1 MTEPS
6 AERRGLRRWFAD
18 RPIAAKLSIAFG
30 SLVVVT
36 LVVVTGSI
44 LASQR
49 ATSRIDLTDDL
60 RAPTALAS
68 AKAQADLLLMLNEV
82 RGYVAL
88 GDQATRDAYATAR
101 AAFESDLASLE
112 AIARDAAGSGHA
124 ADIASLSRHLADFR
138 TAYATW
144 APLPDRLF
152 AIRDDQLQREPALR
166 ILLGPAQSAITPI
179 LVATADLI
187 DTQQGRTAT
196 PASVALLGD
205 MAGFQSAFL
214 SEIAGL
220 RGYVT
225 TGRPSFKFEYA
236 SNPTISD
243 SAWGRLQ
250 DRRSSLDP
258 AQQADLDRIAAG
270 REAFA
275 SLPDQMFAAVE
286 GAHAREDLYLYR
298 TEVTPATDRMLA
310 ILDQTTKDE
319 ESLLRSEL
327 SDGRNTLSS
336 AAAQALVGGG
346 GALVVAIL
354 LAFAFRRSIAGP
366 IRRLTGV
373 AGTIAGGDLEARARV
388 ESSDEIGVLARTFN
402 AMTARLGETV
412 SALRTTN
419 QVQAEYIEQ
428 VGHVTGAAAAVEA
441 DAFEPTE
448 LDGVAA
454 REDALGQ
461 LARTF
466 VRMAREVRARE
477 ERLRAQVRELTIE
490 IDEARQAKKVAEITG
505 TDYFRDLRQRAG
517 ELRRTVSGEGDDGP
531 AAPAA
536 PPGGEGT

>member
-1 MTEPS
+1 MTERP
-6 AERRGLRRWFAD
+6 AGRRGVRRWFAD

-68 AKAQADLLLMLNEV
+68 AQAQADLLLMLNQV
-82 RGYVAL
+82 RGYLAL
-88 GDQATRDAYATAR
+88 GDPVIRDAYATAR
-101 AAFESDLASLE
+101 AGFESDLASLE
-112 AIARDAAGSGHA
+112 AIARDAAASGHA
-124 ADIASLSRHLADFR
+124 TDIASLTRHLADFR
-138 TAYATW
+138 EAYATW

-166 ILLGPAQSAITPI
+166 TLLGPTQTAITPI

-187 DTQQGRTAT
+187 DTQQSRPAT
-196 PASVALLGD
+196 PASVALLAD
-205 MAGFQSAFL
+205 IADFQSSFL

-225 TGRPSFKFEYA
+225 TGRPSFKFEYT
-236 SNPTISD
+236 SNQTINE

-250 DRRSSLDP
+250 DRRTALDP
-258 AQQADLDRIAAG
+258 AQRADLDTIATA
-270 REAFA
+270 RDAFA
-275 SLPDQMFAAVE
+275 PLPDEMFAAVE
-286 GAHAREDLYLYR
+286 GEHAREDLYLYR
-298 TEVTPATDRMLA
+298 TEVTPVTDRMLA
-310 ILDQTTKDE
+310 ILNQTTIDE
-319 ESLLRSEL
+319 EALLRSEL
-327 SDGRNTLSS
+327 SDGRDTLSS

-346 GALVVAIL
+346 GALLVAVL

-373 AGTIAGGDLEARARV
+373 AQAIGGGDLDARASV

-428 VGHVTGAAAAVEA
+428 VGHVTDAAAAVEA
-441 DAFEPTE
+441 DAFQVTE

-490 IDEARQAKKVAEITG
+490 IDETRQAKKVAEITG
-505 TDYFRDLRQRAG
+505 TDYFQDLRRRAT
-517 ELRRTVSGEGDDGP
+517 ELRRTVSGDETTGPSPVDPPDGG
-531 AAPAA
+531 AS
-536 PPGGEGT
+536 

>member
-1 MTEPS
+1 
-6 AERRGLRRWFAD
+6 
-18 RPIAAKLSIAFG
+18 
-30 SLVVVT
+30 
-36 LVVVTGSI
+36 
-44 LASQR
+44 
-49 ATSRIDLTDDL
+49 
-60 RAPTALAS
+60 
-68 AKAQADLLLMLNEV
+68 MLNEV
-82 RGYVAL
+82 RGYLAL
-88 GDQATRDAYATAR
+88 GDPAIRDAYATAR
-101 AAFESDLASLE
+101 AGFESDLASLE
-112 AIARDAAGSGHA
+112 AIARDAAASGHA
-124 ADIASLSRHLADFR
+124 ADISSLTGHLADFR

-187 DTQQGRTAT
+187 DTQQGRPAT
-196 PASVALLGD
+196 SASVALLTD
-205 MAGFQSAFL
+205 MASFQSSFL
-214 SEIAGL
+214 SQIAGL

-225 TGRPSFKFEYA
+225 TGRPSFKFEYT
-236 SNPTISD
+236 SNQTIAE
-243 SAWGRLQ
+243 SAWVGSRTAGP
-250 DRRSSLDP
+250 RWIPPSRPISTRSRPRGPNSRRCPTRCSRSSRGSTP
-258 AQQADLDRIAAG
+258 G
-270 REAFA
+270 
-275 SLPDQMFAAVE
+275 
-286 GAHAREDLYLYR
+286 GLYLYR
-298 TEVTPATDRMLA
+298 TEVTPVTDRMLA
-310 ILDQTTKDE
+310 VLDQTTKDE
-319 ESLLRSEL
+319 EALLRSEL
-327 SDGRNTLSS
+327 ADGRETLSS

-346 GALVVAIL
+346 GALLVAVL

-373 AGTIAGGDLEARARV
+373 AETIGGGDLDARASV

-428 VGHVTGAAAAVEA
+428 VGHVTDAAAAVEA
-441 DAFEPTE
+441 DAFQPSE

-517 ELRRTVSGEGDDGP
+517 ELRRTVSGDAATVPASSEPARWGDLTAPPGDGP
-531 AAPAA
+531 APDGTAAVGTAPGPTRRVPSPSVGRPRAA
-536 PPGGEGT
+536 GPAPVGGHRGDGPGPGSSVQLLPWSC

>member
-1 MTEPS
+1 VTERS
-6 AERRGLRRWFAD
+6 AGRRGFRRWFAD

-36 LVVVTGSI
+36 LVVVAGSI

-49 ATSRIDLTDDL
+49 ATNRIDLTDDL

-68 AKAQADLLLMLNEV
+68 AKAQTDLLLMLNEV
-82 RGYVAL
+82 RGYLAL
-88 GDQATRDAYATAR
+88 GDPVIRDAYATAR
-101 AAFESDLASLE
+101 AGFESDLASLE
-112 AIARDAAGSGHA
+112 AIARDAAASGHA
-124 ADIASLSRHLADFR
+124 ADIASLTGHLADFR
-138 TAYATW
+138 AAYATW

-166 ILLGPAQSAITPI
+166 ILLGPTQSAITPI

-187 DTQQGRTAT
+187 DTQQGRAAT
-196 PASVALLGD
+196 PASVGLLAD
-205 MAGFQSAFL
+205 MAAYQSSFL
-214 SEIAGL
+214 SQIAGL

-225 TGRPSFKFEYA
+225 TGRPSFKFEYT
-236 SNPTISD
+236 SNQTINE

-250 DRRSSLDP
+250 DRRSTLDS
-258 AQQADLDRIAAG
+258 AQQADLDKIATA

-275 SLPDQMFAAVE
+275 PLPDQMFAAVE
-286 GAHAREDLYLYR
+286 GEHAREDLYLYR
-298 TEVTPATDRMLA
+298 TEVTPVTDRMLA

-319 ESLLRSEL
+319 EALLRSEL
-327 SDGRNTLSS
+327 KDGRDTLSS

-346 GALVVAIL
+346 GALVVAVL

-373 AGTIAGGDLEARARV
+373 VETIGGGDLEARASV

-428 VGHVTGAAAAVEA
+428 VGHVTDAAASVEA
-441 DAFEPTE
+441 DAFEATE

-517 ELRRTVSGEGDDGP
+517 DLRRTVSGADRPESKP
-531 AAPAA
+531 ADEPDR
-536 PPGGEGT
+536 GEP